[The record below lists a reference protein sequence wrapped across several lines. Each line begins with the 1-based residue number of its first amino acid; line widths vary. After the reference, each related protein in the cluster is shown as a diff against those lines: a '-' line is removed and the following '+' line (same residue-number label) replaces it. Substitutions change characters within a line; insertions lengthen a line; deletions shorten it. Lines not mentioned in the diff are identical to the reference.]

1 MGVFLSGMA
10 GGFLGWGRCV
20 SLTSILSSASLLW
33 VVACRT
39 WLTRFKLKC
48 RAVVAIVATVV
59 IAASRYVMRSVIVTT
74 SWTIFSIP
82 LFSRGWMEGSK
93 SEVIVWDSQR
103 MEKSPVAPDV
113 LLDLGGS

>member
-1 MGVFLSGMA
+1 MA
-10 GGFLGWGRCV
+10 GGFLGGGRCV

-39 WLTRFKLKC
+39 WLTRLKLKC
-48 RAVVAIVATVV
+48 RAAMA
-59 IAASRYVMRSVIVTT
+59 IAAAVVMADSKYVMRSVVVTT

-82 LFSRGWMEGSK
+82 LFSRGWMGGSK
-93 SEVIVWDSQR
+93 SEVTVWDSQR